1 MTVKPRVPMSRAVV
15 KAIEIVGGLVAGLMI
30 AAALLFWRLNQGPI
44 PLDVLTPYLEQ
55 ALSVDERGVR
65 ARIGATRLTWAGWER
80 AVDLRATDVQA
91 VGPDGGVIAALPDIA
106 VRLGLPELARG
117 RIRPVEIEVVKPRL
131 RLTRAADG
139 SIDLGLGEGGE
150 EGHRQSGAM
159 LAGLLN
165 DLSGPRQGDEAMSL
179 PDRVVITGADLAVSD
194 LADGIFWRA
203 SDVDLRFERSAEGLR
218 LRIQGDAEI
227 GGRRARIDG
236 AGRYLASA
244 GTIESQFQLSRFE
257 PAALAPFFPDL
268 KRVKLMIDGTVN
280 AVFDAEG
287 RLLSA
292 RVEAASGPGAIEL
305 PEFYRE
311 DLAIA
316 GAQLRVR
323 LDRAADMV
331 EIERAVV
338 DLGGPVARG
347 AARLAGLRGR
357 GLLEADA
364 VLENMEVDQ
373 LSHFWPASLAGNAR
387 WWVTENIS
395 RGVAREARLKLT
407 GEVQDLKNLM
417 VKSVAGGI
425 TYENLTVRYLAP
437 MPPVRQVRGTAT
449 FTDAR
454 FDLAIAGGVLD
465 NLKITQS
472 TVALSGLDKE
482 RERAEIEVVV
492 SGPVKDALHLIDS
505 KPLGYTS
512 KIGIGLDGVAG
523 DAAIRLR
530 FAFPLISN
538 LKLEQVALSAAA
550 NLRGVAVPKVIRGWD
565 VSDAKGTLSLDG
577 RGMTVKG
584 DGRLQGTPVVFEW
597 REEFDDAPAVRRRF
611 DVRGRADDAARKAL
625 DLPFL
630 DKASGPIDAHVIAVQ
645 RPNGTSDIDVDLDLA
660 GAKLRFDEIMWRKPA
675 GKAGNAR
682 FVLKLERADLVSLED
697 LRASAEDLDL
707 GGRIT
712 FNKETDIQTLE
723 LAKLKVGNSDVRV
736 GVRRREG
743 GFNVGVSGERLDLRP
758 LFADDDERGPKKKG
772 PALAVEIQ
780 VAELRVSDDRAFA
793 SVRASLESDGLVWR
807 RIGAEGRVGVDG
819 RFALDLSAADRLH
832 RFHLTSLDAGAMM
845 RAMGY
850 YDHMVGGRLVLDGT
864 VDIDAKGLP
873 FTGDLMITDFSV
885 VQAPAL
891 ARLASLA
898 SFSGIVET
906 LSGAGIGFS
915 RLSAKLIQTE
925 ERITIK
931 ESLAAGGSLGVTAHG
946 WVERKTD
953 AAEIEGTAVP
963 AYTLNRVIGAIPL
976 IGTIVT
982 GGQNEGVVAADFRI
996 TGPLD
1001 RPEVSVNPL
1010 STLAPG
1016 ILRRIVRV
1024 LGDFEGD
1031 GARRE
1036 EQGGN
1041 R

>member
-1 MTVKPRVPMSRAVV
+1 VTVKPRVPMSRAVV

-44 PLDVLTPYLEQ
+44 VLDVLTPYLEQ
-55 ALSVDERGVR
+55 ALTPDERGVQ
-65 ARIGATRLTWAGWER
+65 ARIGSTRLTWAGWER
-80 AVDLRATDVQA
+80 AVDLRATDVRA
-91 VGPDGGVIAALPDIA
+91 VAPDGGVIASLPDIA
-106 VRLGLPELARG
+106 IRLGLPELARG
-117 RIRPVEIEVVKPRL
+117 KIRPAEIEVVRPRL

-139 SIDLGLGEGGE
+139 SLDLNLGEGGD
-150 EGHRQSGAM
+150 EGPAGAM
-159 LAGLLN
+159 LAGLLH
-165 DLSGPRQGDEAMSL
+165 DLSGPRRDNETSSL

-203 SDVDLRFERSAEGLR
+203 TNVDLRFERSAEGLR

-236 AGRYLASA
+236 AGRYLAAA
-244 GTIESQFQLSRFE
+244 GTIESQFQLSRLE
-257 PAALAPFFPDL
+257 PAVLASLFPDL
-268 KRVKLMIDGTVN
+268 KRIKLAVDGTVQ
-280 AVFDAEG
+280 AVFDREG

-292 RVEAASGPGAIEL
+292 RIEAASGPGAIEL
-305 PEFYRE
+305 PEFYEE
-311 DLAIA
+311 DLGVA

-323 LDRAADMV
+323 FDRATDTIEV
-331 EIERAVV
+331 ERAIV

-347 AARLAGLRGR
+347 SARLTGLKGR
-357 GLLEADA
+357 GLIEADA
-364 VLENMEVDQ
+364 AVENLEVDR
-373 LSHFWPASLAGNAR
+373 LSQFWPAGLAPNAR
-387 WWVTENIS
+387 RWVTENIS

-407 GEVQDLKNLM
+407 GEVQDLKNLS
-417 VKSVAGGI
+417 VRSVAGGI
-425 TYENLTVRYLAP
+425 TYDNLTVRYLAP

-449 FTDAR
+449 FTDSR

-465 NLKITQS
+465 NLRVMQS
-472 TVALSGLDKE
+472 TVALSGLDND
-482 RERAEIEVVV
+482 RERSDIEVVI
-492 SGPVKDALHLIDS
+492 SGPVKDALRLIDS

-565 VSDAKGTLSLDG
+565 VSDAKGTLALDG

-597 REEFDDAPAVRRRF
+597 REEFDDSPSVRRRF
-611 DVRGRADDAARKAL
+611 DVKGRADDASRKAL
-625 DLPFL
+625 DLPLL
-630 DKASGPIDAHVIAVQ
+630 DKASGPVDAHVIAVQ
-645 RPNGTSDIDVDLDLA
+645 RPNGSSDIDVRLDLA
-660 GAKLRFDEIMWRKPA
+660 AARVRFDEIMWRKPA
-675 GKAGNAR
+675 GKPANAR
-682 FVLKLERADLVSLED
+682 FVLKLERADLTSLED

-707 GGRIT
+707 VGRIT
-712 FNKETDIQTLE
+712 FTREADIQTLE
-723 LAKLKVGNSDVRV
+723 LNRLKVGSSDVRV
-736 GVRRREG
+736 GVTRRREG
-743 GFNVGVSGERLDLRP
+743 GYTVGIAGERLDLRP
-758 LFADDDERGPKKKG
+758 LFADDDERKPKTKG
-772 PALAVEIQ
+772 PALAVEFQ
-780 VAELRVSDDRAFA
+780 AAELRVSDDRAFT

-807 RIGAEGRVGVDG
+807 RIGAEGRVGAEG
-819 RFALDLSAADRLH
+819 RFALDLSAADKLH

-850 YDHMVGGRLVLDGT
+850 YDHMIGGRLVLDGT
-864 VDIDAKGLP
+864 VDVDGKGMP
-873 FTGDLMITDFSV
+873 FTGDLTITDFSV

-906 LSGAGIGFS
+906 LSGSGMNFS
-915 RLSAKLIQTE
+915 RLTAKLVQTE
-925 ERITIK
+925 QRITIR
-931 ESLAAGGSLGVTAHG
+931 EALAAGGSLGVTAHG

-953 AAEIEGTAVP
+953 IAEIEGTAVP

-976 IGTIVT
+976 LGTIIT

-1010 STLAPG
+1010 SALAPG
-1016 ILRRIVRV
+1016 ILRRIVRG
-1024 LGDFEGD
+1024 LGNFEGEAERHE
-1031 GARRE
+1031 G
-1036 EQGGN
+1036 QSGGQ
-1041 R
+1041 